1 MARLWYQDLAL
12 SPSPTFVGFPARGLP
27 TCSFLPKLITAF
39 AATLQNCHQA
49 KIGLDLR
56 TTPYVSYVSLPRHMS
71 MSQLSGP
78 CPHASLSYSR
88 SQAPR
93 VSKALSCPQRLT
105 VVAAV
110 AKEPA
115 QQTIRIKL
123 KAYELPLLKQSVQE
137 IITTANS
144 NGMTLS
150 SATSCHHFQASPHA
164 YMSCACSSSSN
175 MCHKC

>member
-1 MARLWYQDLAL
+1 M
-12 SPSPTFVGFPARGLP
+12 P
-27 TCSFLPKLITAF
+27 
-39 AATLQNCHQA
+39 
-49 KIGLDLR
+49 
-56 TTPYVSYVSLPRHMS
+56 

-93 VSKALSCPQRLT
+93 VAKAWSCPQRLRA
-105 VVAAV
+105 VAAV

-144 NGMTLS
+144 NGMPLISDRLS
-150 SATSCHHFQASPHA
+150 SVSGINFMLT
-164 YMSCACSSSSN
+164 
-175 MCHKC
+175 